1 MKKRLVLLAALALA
15 IVTCVMTV
23 QTIDQWMMNSTL
35 ATIDCGGNC

>member
-1 MKKRLVLLAALALA
+1 MKKRLVLLTALALA

-23 QTIDQWMMNSTL
+23 QAIDLWMMNSTL